1 MNKQCW
7 FTVREI
13 ADYFNV
19 SESMVRKLIQKR
31 KLKYHRVGHKILIRI
46 DEFEESVMKTVESA
60 VIDRPDSGMR

>member
-1 MNKQCW
+1 MNKQHW

-13 ADYFNV
+13 ADHFNV

-46 DEFEESVMKTVESA
+46 DEFEESVMKTIESTFS
-60 VIDRPDSGMR
+60 DRSKYELR